1 MRKAIIAA
9 IVATAL
15 FAVGAFAA
23 NISVTADDVASGEAP
38 VGACGTAEVISYD
51 TNPTVVQDGDTADFR
66 VEAATVRLTGADC
79 NGADVDLAIG
89 SDSSPA
95 VPGVYV
101 TADDWDD
108 AACGTGTTVDGS
120 SGTQFDYVCEF
131 IAGTGP
137 LVRPIVEVAVLANG
151 NSLPTGS

>member
-51 TNPTVVQDGDTADFR
+51 TNAAVVPAGDTADFR
-66 VEAATVRLTGADC
+66 VEAATVRLTGAEC
-79 NGADVDLAIG
+79 SGADVDLAIG
-89 SDSSPA
+89 SDSSTDSD
-95 VPGVYV
+95 GNYD
-101 TADDWDD
+101 TADVWKD
-108 AACGTGTTVDGS
+108 AECGPGAAVNGS
-120 SGTQFDYVCEF
+120 SGTQFDYVCDFVE
-131 IAGTGP
+131 GTGP

-151 NSLPTGS
+151 NSLPTGP